1 MLRESMG
8 GEGVQ
13 GSDAKSFQ
21 QLKAA
26 ASSNDTSGAASSSS
40 SLTANSLAYASMH
53 YDTSSSNG
61 NTSSLDA
68 VQTQHFGGQLIPGAN
83 MGPVTCLVCYNA
95 QVDVLLEPCGHQ
107 FHLHCIDR
115 WLNKDKVCPICWN
128 PIQSQRRLLVQ
139 AHYANSQQHQAQS
152 SHPTTPSMGRAS
164 GSAST
169 SADSSGAAAA
179 VVTTEP
185 VNPAATRKG
194 KWTAEESL
202 YCDRLIE
209 EFKKGN
215 LPLAEGTT
223 LRTFLAKLLNCD
235 PMRIS
240 KKYTGDQC
248 IGKVCVVYCTVVSCT
263 VLCTK
268 TCRRLAVPDHLSASG
283 GRGLEGRHGAHPTR
297 PRRA

>member
-8 GEGVQ
+8 GDGVQ
-13 GSDAKSFQ
+13 SSDVK
-21 QLKAA
+21 
-26 ASSNDTSGAASSSS
+26 SGAA
-40 SLTANSLAYASMH
+40 TAT
-53 YDTSSSNG
+53 TSSSTNAMAY
-61 NTSSLDA
+61 NPMHYSNSSGGSDNEP
-68 VQTQHFGGQLIPGAN
+68 QQHFGGQLLSAATVMTGGAVS
-83 MGPVTCLVCYNA
+83 PVTCFVCYNT

-139 AHYANSQQHQAQS
+139 AHYSNQQQQQQVV
-152 SHPTTPSMGRAS
+152 TPSGTQSQLPRGVYVPPPPPPSSAAAS
-164 GSAST
+164 GPVAT
-169 SADSSGAAAA
+169 PNAAGAAPMEGASAA
-179 VVTTEP
+179 SEP
-185 VNPAATRKG
+185 PNPAATRKG
-194 KWTAEESL
+194 KWTTEESL

-248 IGKVCVVYCTVVSCT
+248 IGKVSCLG
-263 VLCTK
+263 VAAAMMQMMVCS
-268 TCRRLAVPDHLSASG
+268 RR
-283 GRGLEGRHGAHPTR
+283 
-297 PRRA
+297 